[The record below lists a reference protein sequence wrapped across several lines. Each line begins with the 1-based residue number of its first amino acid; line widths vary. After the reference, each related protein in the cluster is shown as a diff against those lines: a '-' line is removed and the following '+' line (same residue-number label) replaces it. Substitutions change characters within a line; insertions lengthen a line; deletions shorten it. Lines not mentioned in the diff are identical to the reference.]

1 MEEKK
6 TFVNELEE
14 EFNSDEKIQLMGDL
28 MKSIVKIAP
37 VQSLRFVHTATED
50 PINRIERCIDVLTN
64 EEKLD
69 HDGFLNLVKDL
80 CFSVITLKHNREALA
95 EAYNTLKDEDD
106 PPIGK
111 SAKKVEEPKQETE
124 DDDDDDRTK

>member
-14 EFNSDEKIQLMGDL
+14 DFNSDEKIQLMGEL

-37 VQSLRFVHTATED
+37 VQSLRFIHTATED
-50 PINRIERCIDVLTN
+50 PINRIERCIDVLTTG
-64 EEKLD
+64 EKFD

-80 CFSVITLKHNREALA
+80 CFSVIALKHNREALA
-95 EAYNTLKDEDD
+95 NAYNTLKDEDD
-106 PPIGK
+106 PPIGN
-111 SAKKVEEPKQETE
+111 AKKAEEPKQETE